1 MAERTYV
8 KGHTGILSVKDATT
22 YKPLVCLTS
31 TSVDRSV
38 NTSEMVNYCTQGET
52 ITQIDSISRSVSF
65 DAIIVDETDLGG
77 GSGYNDL
84 VAIMES
90 KESHTF
96 KIEGRD
102 GDQYFTAIVTSL
114 SDTFPGDGNATFS
127 GTLTVH
133 GEFSATEPGATGATG
148 ATGD

>member
-1 MAERTYV
+1 MAERIYK
-8 KGHTGILSVKDATT
+8 KGHTGILYVKDATT

-31 TSVDRSV
+31 TSADRSA

-65 DAIIVDETDLGG
+65 DAIIVDETDLGE

-84 VAIMES
+84 VAIMET
-90 KESHTF
+90 KKSHNF

-102 GDQYFTAIVTSL
+102 GEQFFSAIITSL

-127 GTLTVH
+127 GTMTVH
-133 GEFSATEPGATGATG
+133 GEFLATEPGA
-148 ATGD
+148 

>member
-1 MAERTYV
+1 MAKKERIYV
-8 KGHTGILSVKDATT
+8 KGHTGILYVKDATS
-22 YKPLVCLTS
+22 YKPLVCITS
-31 TSVDRSV
+31 SSVDRSA

-65 DAIIVDETDLGG
+65 DATIVDETDLGDEA
-77 GSGYNDL
+77 GYADL
-84 VAIMES
+84 VAIMET

-102 GDQYFTAIVTSL
+102 GEQFFTASITSL

-127 GTLTVH
+127 GTMTVH
-133 GEFSATEPGATGATG
+133 GEFLATDPEA
-148 ATGD
+148 

>member
-1 MAERTYV
+1 MAERIYV
-8 KGHTGILSVKDATT
+8 KGHTGILSVKDAST

-52 ITQIDSISRSVSF
+52 VTQIDSISRSVSF
-65 DAIIVDETDLGG
+65 EAIIVDESYLDGG
-77 GSGYNDL
+77 TGYADL
-84 VAIMES
+84 VAIMET

-102 GDQYFTAIVTSL
+102 GDQYFTAIITSL

-127 GTLTVH
+127 GTMTVQ
-133 GEFSATEPGATGATG
+133 GEFSATDPDA
-148 ATGD
+148 

>member
-1 MAERTYV
+1 MERTYV

-31 TSVDRSV
+31 TSVDRSA

-52 ITQIDSISRSVSF
+52 VTQIDSISRSVSF
-65 DAIIVDETDLGG
+65 EAIIVDETDLGG
-77 GSGYNDL
+77 NSGYNDL

-102 GDQYFTAIVTSL
+102 GEQYFKAIITSL

-127 GTLTVH
+127 GTMIVQ
-133 GEFSATEPGATGATG
+133 GEFSATDPDA
-148 ATGD
+148 

>member
-84 VAIMES
+84 VAIMET
-90 KESHTF
+90 KKSHAF

-102 GDQYFTAIVTSL
+102 GDQYFTAIITSL

-127 GTLTVH
+127 GTMTVQ

-148 ATGD
+148 STGD

>member
-1 MAERTYV
+1 MAERIYV
-8 KGHTGILSVKDATT
+8 KGHTGILSVKDAST

-31 TSVDRSV
+31 TSVDRSA

-52 ITQIDSISRSVSF
+52 VTQIDSISRSVSF

-84 VAIMES
+84 VAIMET
-90 KESHTF
+90 KQSHTF

-102 GDQYFTAIVTSL
+102 GEQYFKAIITSL

-127 GTLTVH
+127 GTMTVQ
-133 GEFSATEPGATGATG
+133 GEFSATDPDA
-148 ATGD
+148 

>member
-1 MAERTYV
+1 MAERIYV

-31 TSVDRSV
+31 TSIDRSA

-52 ITQIDSISRSVSF
+52 VTQIDSISRSVSF
-65 DAIIVDETDLGG
+65 DAIIVDETDLGE

-84 VAIMES
+84 VAIMET
-90 KESHTF
+90 KQSHTF

-102 GDQYFTAIVTSL
+102 GEQFFTAIITSL

-127 GTLTVH
+127 GTMTVQ
-133 GEFSATEPGATGATG
+133 GEFSATDPDA
-148 ATGD
+148 